1 MTTIPP
7 VGPGAAHL
15 PDKNSTTAKAHGTPS
30 QEEAA
35 RFSKALDKPKDGG
48 TSGSTKSQVGGDR
61 TTSDNPSALFRRR
74 EGAEQYQG
82 QSGGRGDSRGGD
94 SRSRDSEKTKER
106 HDEPV
111 SPGNAMLHN
120 MQPKSAVDETAP
132 VEPPSAPNSSLS
144 DMVQQVA
151 DRILVG
157 DSGDTGQPE
166 VRIMLKNEVLD
177 GTEVR
182 ISENAG
188 AYEITFVADNK
199 DVENF
204 LANRQEQ
211 ISTAL
216 GEKLDREIKVAVT
229 DRDGTPNQSGDERG
243 RQQGQGQ
250 PDDGRSRNQRSVQD
264 EREG

>member
-7 VGPGAAHL
+7 VGPGGAH
-15 PDKNSTTAKAHGTPS
+15 PTDKASTTNKAHGTPS

-35 RFSKALDKPKDGG
+35 RFSKALDKPKDSGA
-48 TSGSTKSQVGGDR
+48 SGSTKPQAGDR

-74 EGAEQYQG
+74 ESAEQYQG
-82 QSGGRGDSRGGD
+82 QSGGRGDSRGSD
-94 SRSRDSEKTKER
+94 SRSRDSEKIKER
-106 HDEPV
+106 RDEPAP
-111 SPGNAMLHN
+111 PGNAMLQS
-120 MQPKSAVDETAP
+120 MQPKSEVDETAP
-132 VEPPSAPNSSLS
+132 VEPPAPNSSLS

-199 DVENF
+199 DIENF

-211 ISTAL
+211 ISTSL

-229 DRDGTPNQSGDERG
+229 DRDGTPNQSGDQRG